1 MSITADKLTHRQR
14 EVLTVLVRGL
24 SIDTAVLLQAYAT
37 AQELPLGVV
46 AGMRAM
52 AERSVEQAKLA
63 FNNYIQAAQE
73 AVSTFEQWGKAS
85 QVGAQG
91 ISKKAI
97 SYAERNVL
105 SAFEFA
111 QKIVQVKD
119 IQELVRMQTEFVQS
133 QIQVL
138 SEQVKDM
145 GETATKTAMDSVKD
159 LGEAATKAA
168 EIATNTAMESVKD
181 LSETATK
188 AAMESETV

>member
-1 MSITADKLTHRQR
+1 MIAEADLVKLTHRQR
-14 EVLTVLVRGL
+14 EVLTVLARRL
-24 SIDTAVLLQAYAT
+24 SIDTAALLQAYAT

-85 QVGAQG
+85 QVGAQS

-97 SYAERNVL
+97 SLAERNVV

-111 QKIVQVKD
+111 QKIVQAKD

-138 SEQVKDM
+138 SEQVKDL
-145 GETATKTAMDSVKD
+145 GETS
-159 LGEAATKAA
+159 TKAA

-188 AAMESETV
+188 AAMESLKD